1 MTKRIS
7 IIALFLLA
15 INSISARK
23 TNPFPEHLG
32 FRRIHRNMML
42 AMTAYV
48 YNFGFVPQTNCKY
61 TSTNTFLAD
70 GRSVGALQIESLNS
84 FLQVSLPSAEDRK
97 DFLEWL
103 CSQHDKNA
111 EIYQR
116 ALDAYSFDDV
126 VIYKLYA
133 NGTMQQ
139 KTHQTFMDTKFA
151 IYANRLPTKKER
163 KALRKNP
170 ATMKKLQADIEA
182 ASQAVANDYKG
193 YQQLKKLN
201 NELENLKTCIQQT
214 KSASL
219 EEIKACLEIKQ

>member
-7 IIALFLLA
+7 IIMVLLCA
-15 INSISARK
+15 INSISAKK
-23 TNPFPEHLG
+23 TNPFPESIG

-61 TSTNTFLAD
+61 TGMHTFLAD
-70 GRSVGALQIESLNS
+70 GSNIEALQIEALHS
-84 FLQVSLPSAEDRK
+84 FLQISLSSEKNRK

-103 CSQHDKNA
+103 CSQHDKNS

-116 ALDAYSFDDV
+116 ALDAYSFDDII
-126 VIYKLYA
+126 IYKLYA
-133 NGTMQQ
+133 NDTMQQ
-139 KTHQTFMDTKFA
+139 KTHRTFMDTKFA

-170 ATMKKLQADIEA
+170 GAMKELQANIEA
-182 ASQAVANDYKG
+182 ASQVVANNYKS
-193 YQQLKKLN
+193 YQQLKNLDNDLDK
-201 NELENLKTCIQQT
+201 LKTCIQQT
-214 KSASL
+214 KSSDL
-219 EEIKACLEIKQ
+219 EKINSCLAAKQ